1 MIGKLKG
8 VVDSLHEDHVI
19 LDVHGVGYV
28 VSCSTRTLQKLP
40 GAGEV
45 AVLAIE
51 TQVRE
56 DAIRLFGFL
65 TDSERDWFRI
75 LQNVQGVGSKVAL
88 AILSILP
95 PSELTSAIA
104 LQDKAAVSRAPGVGP
119 KLAARIVAELK
130 DKAGAFGTVDVGA
143 IALAGADDA
152 PGASSAA
159 QEAISALVNLG
170 YGRPQAAT
178 AIAASLKALG
188 DGAETAAL
196 IRRGLKEL
204 ATI

>member
-28 VSCSTRTLQKLP
+28 VACSTRTLHKLP
-40 GAGEV
+40 RAGEA

-65 TDSERDWFRI
+65 SDSERDWFRL

-88 AILSILP
+88 AILSIMTP
-95 PSELTSAIA
+95 EELSTAIA
-104 LQDKAAVSRAPGVGP
+104 LQDKASVSRAPGVGP

-130 DKAGAFGTVDVGA
+130 DKAGAFTTVDSGA
-143 IALAGADDA
+143 IALAGGAAA
-152 PGASSAA
+152 PGEASPA

-170 YGRPQAAT
+170 YARPQAAT
-178 AIAASLKALG
+178 AIAASLKVLG
-188 DGAETAAL
+188 EGAETAAL

-204 ATI
+204 ATG

>member
-40 GAGEV
+40 RAGEA

-65 TDSERDWFRI
+65 SDSERDWFRI
-75 LQNVQGVGSKVAL
+75 LQNVQGVGAKVAL

-95 PSELTSAIA
+95 PSDLTSAIA
-104 LQDKAAVSRAPGVGP
+104 LQDKASISRAPGVGQ
-119 KLAARIVAELK
+119 KLAARIVSELK
-130 DKAGAFGTVDVGA
+130 DKAGALGGVDAGA
-143 IALAGADDA
+143 MALAGSDA
-152 PGASSAA
+152 APAGSSAA
-159 QEAISALVNLG
+159 GEAISALINLG
-170 YGRPQAAT
+170 YPRPQAAT
-178 AIAASLKALG
+178 AIAASLKVLG
-188 DGAETAAL
+188 ETAETAAL

-204 ATI
+204 AQ

>member
-8 VVDSLHEDHVI
+8 VVDSLYEDHLI

-28 VSCSTRTLQKLP
+28 VSCSTRTLENLP
-40 GAGEV
+40 RPGEA

-56 DAIRLFGFL
+56 DSIRLFGFL
-65 TDSERDWFRI
+65 ADDERDWFRL
-75 LQNVQGVGSKVAL
+75 LQSVQGVGSKVAL

-95 PSELTSAIA
+95 TSELSTAIA
-104 LQDKAAVSRAPGVGP
+104 LQDKLAVARAPGVGP

-130 DKAGAFGTVDVGA
+130 DKAGAITIIDAAA
-143 IALAGADDA
+143 IQLAGDEAANA
-152 PGASSAA
+152 PSAA
-159 QEAISALVNLG
+159 KEAISALVNLG
-170 YGRPQAAT
+170 YARPQAAT
-178 AIAASLKALG
+178 AIATSLKALG
-188 DGAETAAL
+188 EGAETGAL

-204 ATI
+204 AQ

>member
-28 VSCSTRTLQKLP
+28 VACSSRTLQKLP
-40 GAGEV
+40 RPGE
-45 AVLAIE
+45 AATLAIE

-65 TDSERDWFRI
+65 SDGERDWFRL

-95 PSELTSAIA
+95 PNELTTAIA

-130 DKAGAFGTVDVGA
+130 DKAGAFGTVEAGA
-143 IALAGADDA
+143 IALAGDDGPA
-152 PGASSAA
+152 PSTAA

-170 YGRPQAAT
+170 YARPQAAT

-188 DGAETAAL
+188 EAAETPAL

-204 ATI
+204 ATV

>member
-1 MIGKLKG
+1 MIGKLRG

-28 VSCSTRTLQKLP
+28 VACSTRTLQKLP
-40 GAGEV
+40 RAGEA

-65 TDSERDWFRI
+65 SDGERDWFRL

-95 PSELTSAIA
+95 PDELLAAIA
-104 LQDKAAVSRAPGVGP
+104 LQDKTAVSRAPGVGP

-130 DKAGAFGTVDVGA
+130 DKAAVFGSAD
-143 IALAGADDA
+143 AGAVSLA
-152 PGASSAA
+152 AAEAFPGEARAA
-159 QEAISALVNLG
+159 REAISALVNLG
-170 YGRPQAAT
+170 YARPQAAT

-188 DGAETAAL
+188 EGAETAAL

-204 ATI
+204 ATG

>member
-8 VVDSLHEDHVI
+8 VVESLHEEHLI

-28 VSCSTRTLQKLP
+28 VSCSSRTLQKLP
-40 GAGEV
+40 RPGEA

-56 DAIRLFGFL
+56 DSIRLFGFL
-65 TDSERDWFRI
+65 SDAERDWFRM

-104 LQDKAAVSRAPGVGP
+104 LQDKASVSRAPGVGP

-130 DKAGAFGTVDVGA
+130 DKAGAFEGVDSTA
-143 IALAGADDA
+143 AQLAGNDA
-152 PGASSAA
+152 GGASSAA
-159 QEAISALVNLG
+159 MEAISALVNLG

-178 AIAASLKALG
+178 AIAASLKVLG
-188 DGAETAAL
+188 EDAETSAL

-204 ATI
+204 AQ